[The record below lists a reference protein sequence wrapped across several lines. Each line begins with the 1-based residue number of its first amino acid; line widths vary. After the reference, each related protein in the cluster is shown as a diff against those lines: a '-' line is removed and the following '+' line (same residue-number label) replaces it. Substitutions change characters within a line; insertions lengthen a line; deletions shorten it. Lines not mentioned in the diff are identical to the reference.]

1 MRTVRTRL
9 LRLFKIVAVAGLVS
23 GMVRALRRRR
33 APQVTGEA
41 RWPPLAEEP
50 SPTPRRGPVTFDESP
65 AASAG
70 DDAPGWVEPVD
81 GACPSS
87 HPIKGNLSR
96 NNVLIFHLP
105 GTNNYERTKPE
116 ACFATEADAEA
127 AGFRKAR
134 S

>member
-87 HPIKGNLSR
+87 HPIKGNADSGIYH
-96 NNVLIFHLP
+96 VP
-105 GTNNYERTKPE
+105 GGASYDRTVPERCYVSPE
-116 ACFATEADAEA
+116 AAEAD
-127 AGFRKAR
+127 GFRRAKR
-134 S
+134 

>member
-87 HPIKGNLSR
+87 HPIKGNADSGIYHVPEGAFYAR
-96 NNVLIFHLP
+96 TVP
-105 GTNNYERTKPE
+105 ERCY
-116 ACFATEADAEA
+116 ASAEA
-127 AGFRKAR
+127 AEADGFRRAKR
-134 S
+134 